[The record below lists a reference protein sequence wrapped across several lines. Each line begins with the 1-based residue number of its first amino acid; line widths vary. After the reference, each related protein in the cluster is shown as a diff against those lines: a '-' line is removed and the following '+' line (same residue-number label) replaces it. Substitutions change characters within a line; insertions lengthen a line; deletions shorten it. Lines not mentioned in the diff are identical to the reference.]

1 MKRAIVIASGKVQKV
16 NYRDAVEEIAR
27 KLNITGFVENLK
39 PYDVRIVAEGED
51 ERIGIFIERIKINK
65 FPIDVEGI
73 EVRFEE
79 FKGEFE
85 YFEIKRGEWG
95 EEIAERLDTAGKLLY
110 KSVELGE
117 RSVGLGERSV
127 GLGER
132 SVGLGEE
139 SVKIGRTML
148 DKQDKTI
155 AIIKS
160 GNEMLAAKQDV
171 MIEKQDKTLTI
182 MKSGVEEM
190 RESRE
195 ENKTLLLDFHHDT
208 MQRFDSLDVKYG
220 MIAENIERILE
231 ELKEERKEYRESI
244 EKLVNAIVESRK
256 GGGGAKD

>member
-1 MKRAIVIASGKVQKV
+1 MRKV

-27 KLNITGFVENLK
+27 KLKITGFVENLK

-51 ERIGIFIERIKINK
+51 ERIDIFIERIKIKK
-65 FPIDVEGI
+65 FPIDVETI
-73 EVRFEE
+73 EVGFEE

-110 KSVELGE
+110 RSVELGE
-117 RSVGLGERSV
+117 RSVGLGE
-127 GLGER
+127 
-132 SVGLGEE
+132 E
-139 SVKIGRTML
+139 SVEIGRTML
-148 DKQDKTI
+148 
-155 AIIKS
+155 
-160 GNEMLAAKQDV
+160 
-171 MIEKQDKTLTI
+171 EKQDQMLEKQDETISITKT
-182 MKSGVEEM
+182 GVDEM

-220 MIAENIERILE
+220 KIAENIERILE

-244 EKLVNAIVESRK
+244 EKLVNAIIESRK
-256 GGGGAKD
+256 GTGGAND

>member
-1 MKRAIVIASGKVQKV
+1 MKRAIVIARGEVRKV

-27 KLNITGFVENLK
+27 KLKITGFVENLK

-51 ERIGIFIERIKINK
+51 ERIDIFIERIKIKK
-65 FPIDVEGI
+65 FPIEVETI

-79 FKGEFE
+79 YKGEFE

-95 EEIAERLDTAGKLLY
+95 EEIVERLDTTGKLLY
-110 KSVELGE
+110 RSVE
-117 RSVGLGERSV
+117 
-127 GLGER
+127 LGER

-148 DKQDKTI
+148 
-155 AIIKS
+155 
-160 GNEMLAAKQDV
+160 
-171 MIEKQDKTLTI
+171 EKQDQMLEKQDETISITKT
-182 MKSGVEEM
+182 GVDEM

-220 MIAENIERILE
+220 KIAENIERILE

-244 EKLVNAIVESRK
+244 EKLVNAIIESRK
-256 GGGGAKD
+256 GSGGVND

>member
-1 MKRAIVIASGKVQKV
+1 MKRAIVIARGEVRKV

-27 KLNITGFVENLK
+27 KLKLTGFVENLK

-51 ERIGIFIERIKINK
+51 EQIDLFIERIKINK

-73 EVRFEE
+73 EVRFEAY
-79 FKGEFE
+79 KGEFE

-110 KSVELGE
+110 RSVELGE
-117 RSVGLGERSV
+117 RSVELSERSVELGERSV
-127 GLGER
+127 ELGER

-148 DKQDKTI
+148 GKQDETISITKT
-155 AIIKS
+155 
-160 GNEMLAAKQDV
+160 
-171 MIEKQDKTLTI
+171 
-182 MKSGVEEM
+182 GVDEM

-208 MQRFDSLDVKYG
+208 VQRFDSLDVKYG
-220 MIAENIERILE
+220 KITGNM
-231 ELKEERKEYRESI
+231 
-244 EKLVNAIVESRK
+244 EKLVQSVDRTSKNTERLLESADKDRKEFRDAIKELTEAILK
-256 GGGGAKD
+256 FAEKA

>member
-1 MKRAIVIASGKVQKV
+1 MKRAIVIARGEVRKV

-27 KLNITGFVENLK
+27 KLKITGFVENLK

-51 ERIGIFIERIKINK
+51 ERIDIFIERIKIKK
-65 FPIDVEGI
+65 FPIEVETI

-79 FKGEFE
+79 YKGEFE

-110 KSVELGE
+110 RSVE
-117 RSVGLGERSV
+117 
-127 GLGER
+127 LGER

-148 DKQDKTI
+148 
-155 AIIKS
+155 
-160 GNEMLAAKQDV
+160 
-171 MIEKQDKTLTI
+171 EKQDETISITKT
-182 MKSGVEEM
+182 GVDEM

-220 MIAENIERILE
+220 KIAENIERILE

-244 EKLVNAIVESRK
+244 EKLVNAIIESRK
-256 GGGGAKD
+256 GTGGAND